1 MPLSDT
7 RIRQA
12 KPKASPYKL
21 GDGDGLVLLVNPNGS
36 KLWRRRLR
44 VLKDGEWRETMFAIG
59 KYPDVGLAEARE
71 AAREAFKVARLGVN
85 PTTQRK
91 AVQARTS
98 ASQAATFR
106 AFAEAWLKEKEE
118 EWTPAT
124 KRQRVSLLEQYIYPK
139 LGDLPAADVK
149 SPIVKV
155 VLDAIHKV
163 APSQTGFARHC
174 ISGIMGDAIIA
185 GLTDTDP
192 VYVLRDRH
200 KAPKTEH
207 SRPLGPKEIRPFFAE
222 LGTAPVQEPTRIAVR
237 LAFWSLCRS
246 GEVIGARWSEF
257 ELEDL
262 DAGQWTIPAARMKK
276 REAHVVPLPR
286 QAVEALRRLRD
297 FMPARDVVFP
307 NAHDPRRPAS
317 HTYLNKAV
325 TRLGFKGF
333 TAHGIRATGSTMLH
347 DMKFRP
353 EIIERQLAHQERSK
367 TKRSYNRALYLEER
381 REMMQ
386 GWADYLD
393 AAASGAKITPIRR
406 AA

>member
-12 KPKASPYKL
+12 KPKERPYKL
-21 GDGDGLVLLVNPNGS
+21 VDGGGLVLLVNPNGS

-44 VLKDGEWRETMFAIG
+44 VNGNETMFAIG
-59 KYPDVGLAEARE
+59 KYPEVELKEARE
-71 AAREAFKVARLGVN
+71 KAREAFTLARQGIN
-85 PTTQRK
+85 PSMRRK
-91 AVQARTS
+91 AVYARTA

-106 AFAEAWLKEKEE
+106 SIGDAWLEDKGK
-118 EWTPAT
+118 EWTRAT
-124 KRQRVSLLEQYIYPK
+124 KRQRRNLLEQYIYPK

-149 SPIVKV
+149 SPIVKT

-207 SRPLGPKEIRPFFAE
+207 ARPLTQREIRPFF
-222 LGTAPVQEPTRIAVR
+222 TALQDAPMQEPTRIAVR
-237 LAFWSLCRS
+237 LAFWTLCRS
-246 GEVIGARWSEF
+246 GEVIGARWAEF
-257 ELEDL
+257 ELEDR
-262 DAGQWTIPAARMKK
+262 DAGLWTIPAERMKK

-286 QAVEALRRLRD
+286 QAVEALRRLRN
-297 FMPARDVVFP
+297 FMPHRDVVFP

-347 DMKFRP
+347 DMGFRP

-367 TKRSYNRALYLEER
+367 TKRSYNRALYLEDR
-381 REMMQ
+381 RDMIQ
-386 GWADYLD
+386 RWADYLD
-393 AAASGAKITPIRR
+393 AVAAGAKVTPIRR

>member
-12 KPKASPYKL
+12 KRKDSPYKL
-21 GDGDGLVLLVNPNGS
+21 VDGEGLVLLVNPNGS

-44 VLKDGEWRETMFAIG
+44 VNGKETMFAIG
-59 KYPDVGLAEARE
+59 KYPEVELKEARE
-71 AAREAFKVARLGVN
+71 KAREAFTLARQGIN
-85 PTTQRK
+85 PSMRRK
-91 AVQARTS
+91 AEYTRTA

-106 AFAEAWLKEKEE
+106 SIGDAWLEDKGK
-118 EWTPAT
+118 EWTPTT
-124 KRQRVSLLEQYIYPK
+124 KRQRRNLLERYIYPK

-149 SPIVKV
+149 SPSVKT
-155 VLDAIHKV
+155 VLDVIHKV

-200 KAPKTEH
+200 KAPRTEH
-207 SRPLGPKEIRPFFAE
+207 ARPLTQKEIRPFF
-222 LGTAPVQEPTRIAVR
+222 TALQEAPMQEPTRIAVR

-246 GEVIGARWSEF
+246 GEVIGARWAEF
-257 ELEDL
+257 ELEDV
-262 DAGQWTIPAARMKK
+262 DAGLWTIPAARMKK

-297 FMPARDVVFP
+297 FMPHRDVVFP

-317 HTYLNKAV
+317 HGFLAKAV
-325 TRLGFKGF
+325 TKLGFKDF
-333 TAHGIRATGSTMLH
+333 TAHGICATGSTMLH
-347 DMKFRP
+347 DMGFRP

-381 REMMQ
+381 RDMVQ
-386 GWADYLD
+386 RWADYLD
-393 AAASGAKITPIRR
+393 AVAAGAKVTPIRR